1 MSGLRHDPLNPA
13 SLVTALEALSLH
25 SQGRMRNHRILTFA
39 RGFAEASRGNAEA
52 AMTAFQQS
60 ADVIVDLEGRNGRWI
75 AARALVITFTRDR
88 NDAEQL
94 VRDARRVGQPSGIA
108 LALLALARATSG
120 AEPAAALSTLAEA
133 SEHAASVYNRQVQ
146 VYIDLTAATIVE
158 KVAGPDAAL
167 QYHKQALVNALQLRQ
182 HEVVWRSLTTIGG
195 VLRRCGQTKLA
206 DELLQ
211 PWIDASSSL
220 EPGGPTE
227 LNWSPTPVE
236 EPAGRSGRML
246 SVDELVQ
253 HTLEVL
259 GRAEAAV

>member
-1 MSGLRHDPLNPA
+1 
-13 SLVTALEALSLH
+13 
-25 SQGRMRNHRILTFA
+25 
-39 RGFAEASRGNAEA
+39 
-52 AMTAFQQS
+52 
-60 ADVIVDLEGRNGRWI
+60 
-75 AARALVITFTRDR
+75 
-88 NDAEQL
+88 
-94 VRDARRVGQPSGIA
+94 
-108 LALLALARATSG
+108 
-120 AEPAAALSTLAEA
+120 
-133 SEHAASVYNRQVQ
+133 VYNRQVQ

-158 KVAGPDAAL
+158 KMVGPDAAL

-220 EPGGPTE
+220 ETR
-227 LNWSPTPVE
+227 SPTGLSWHPSSVE
-236 EPAGRSGRML
+236 EPARPAPRMS